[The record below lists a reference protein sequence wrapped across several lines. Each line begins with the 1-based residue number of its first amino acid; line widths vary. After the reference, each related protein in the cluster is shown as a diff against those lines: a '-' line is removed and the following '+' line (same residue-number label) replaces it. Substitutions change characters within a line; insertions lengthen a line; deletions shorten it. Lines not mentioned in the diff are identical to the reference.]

1 MGTYD
6 MTHPV
11 SQNSGTNGR
20 RLNRNMKR
28 RRAVMKNLEPK
39 IEDRKKFD
47 IDLEYGKVRE
57 QQVADMLQDKK
68 IEVKSERDVWQKTGN
83 IAIEYECYGKPSGIN
98 ATESDYWFHNLC
110 IGDETFATLVFD
122 TASLK
127 RIIANLDK
135 KRSVSGGDNNAS
147 RMYLLNLQKLFS
159 SDVIKA
165 FKEQADAA

>member
-1 MGTYD
+1 
-6 MTHPV
+6 
-11 SQNSGTNGR
+11 
-20 RLNRNMKR
+20 
-28 RRAVMKNLEPK
+28 MKNLEPK
-39 IEDRKKFD
+39 IKDRKKFD
-47 IDLEYGKVRE
+47 LDLEYGKVRE

-83 IAIEYECYGKPSGIN
+83 IAIEYESYGKPSGIN

-110 IGDETFATLVFD
+110 IGSETFATIVFD

-127 RIIANLDK
+127 RIINNLDS

-165 FKEQADAA
+165 FKETKNAA

>member
-1 MGTYD
+1 
-6 MTHPV
+6 
-11 SQNSGTNGR
+11 
-20 RLNRNMKR
+20 
-28 RRAVMKNLEPK
+28 MKNLEPK
-39 IEDRKKFD
+39 TEDRKKFD

-57 QQVADMLQDKK
+57 QMVADMLQDKK

-110 IGDETFATLVFD
+110 IGDETFATIVFD
-122 TASLK
+122 TNSLK
-127 RIIANLDK
+127 RIISNLDS
-135 KRSVSGGDNNAS
+135 KRSVSGGDNNAA

-165 FKEQADAA
+165 FKETKDAA

>member
-1 MGTYD
+1 
-6 MTHPV
+6 
-11 SQNSGTNGR
+11 
-20 RLNRNMKR
+20 
-28 RRAVMKNLEPK
+28 MKNLEPK

-110 IGDETFATLVFD
+110 IGSETFATIVFD

-127 RIIANLDK
+127 RIINNMDS

-165 FKEQADAA
+165 FKETNDAA